1 MLLGSGRE
9 LASRFQKLGSHLL
22 KVLHFVPTAFRDT
35 TGFGEALSVRYRTP
49 PLICR
54 TAGKLC
60 KCYAALGL
68 NHRLTGPAHPRH
80 DLLAVVFVA
89 GHDLPAVTV
98 SEREPSLI
106 SIQRRLFHFEG
117 IIGGAALTRNRI
129 RPDGRRLRLV
139 WSICG
144 KLVAR
149 LFGSFA
155 TVSANNGSSLLT

>member
-117 IIGGAALTRNRI
+117 IIGGAALMRNRI
-129 RPDGRRLRLV
+129 RPGGR
-139 WSICG
+139 S
-144 KLVAR
+144 
-149 LFGSFA
+149 
-155 TVSANNGSSLLT
+155 